1 MPSSNFAAISPIM
14 SAVMQIKPK
23 SVLDIGCGNG
33 KYGFLVQEYMRYW
46 MGIEEPHIDAIEIF
60 DPYLGIAQSMIYK
73 KIIQHDALEA
83 LWQMEDKE
91 YDLILAVDILEH
103 YEINEG
109 ALMLDEMKRV
119 GKNIIVCTPIKV
131 SNQGAVFGNEYE
143 THRSQWEADDIL
155 QAVGIKTKDE
165 IPENVCIYINNI
177 ENLQIVAIVE
187 DVKQ

>member
-33 KYGFLVQEYMRYW
+33 KYGFLIQEYMRYW

-131 SNQGAVFGNEYE
+131 SNQGAAFGNEYE
-143 THRSQWEADDIL
+143 THKSQWTTRDISCAL
-155 QAVGIKTKDE
+155 GVKIGEPVQ
-165 IPENVCIYINNI
+165 NNI
-177 ENLQIVAIVE
+177 LIHPNKAENFQIVAMTE

>member
-14 SAVMQIKPK
+14 SAVTQIKPR

-33 KYGFLVQEYMRYW
+33 KYGFLIQEYMRYW

-91 YDLILAVDILEH
+91 YDLIIAVDILEH
-103 YEINEG
+103 YEVNEG
-109 ALMLDEMKRV
+109 ILLLDEMRRV

-143 THRSQWEADDIL
+143 THKSQWTTRDIL
-155 QAVGIKTKDE
+155 CALGVKPSEPVK
-165 IPENVCIYINNI
+165 NNI
-177 ENLQIVAIVE
+177 FIHPNEAENFQIVAIVE